1 MKNLLGTFTATVI
14 VLLVCAPLFGQSGY
28 MTTPTMAPA
37 DNTAWCATKNCL
49 LSIGSDDAKTGYS
62 GIAAGVDGTVYAYRA
77 STNEIYTWTTAAG
90 WVEHT
95 ALYQPGGVTKIAQLS
110 VGSAANVLVL
120 NGTAHSTGNA
130 YILNAAGNGWTSL
143 KKWLEPGTAG
153 IGADGSVWGID
164 TNGNAVAYIAG
175 AWATMG
181 TGVSMNLAV
190 SSSISTGHVWG
201 VDSSSVLR
209 QWNGTSFAALSPAP
223 PFTPAT
229 YSGAVAAVG
238 ETGLAVIDSTGG
250 IHVSSDGGNTWSTI
264 AGTAT
269 TITGG
274 GVFTFVESAAGIFH
288 LNLMVPS
295 LTTTFAGIFVCDWPQ
310 SGFPCE
316 DYGLEVTIYATSS
329 FGGPLG
335 GAHGINGVTT
345 YMTGGIP
352 QYLETQAT
360 ETGANCDLIVN
371 PSDTNCYAMPG
382 GPWGDELATC
392 VEDYFF
398 PVPPPPFQAE
408 AAFTRAYWNGVPAP
422 ACDQSGKCTYLTH
435 NNCTATTTPPDL
447 NISSIISGNF
457 VGDSYVSWLS
467 LGLCIRAGYSGPWTC
482 SPALSWLESINVR
495 LAPYACTHNP

>member
-1 MKNLLGTFTATVI
+1 
-14 VLLVCAPLFGQSGY
+14 
-28 MTTPTMAPA
+28 
-37 DNTAWCATKNCL
+37 
-49 LSIGSDDAKTGYS
+49 
-62 GIAAGVDGTVYAYRA
+62 
-77 STNEIYTWTTAAG
+77 
-90 WVEHT
+90 
-95 ALYQPGGVTKIAQLS
+95 
-110 VGSAANVLVL
+110 
-120 NGTAHSTGNA
+120 
-130 YILNAAGNGWTSL
+130 
-143 KKWLEPGTAG
+143 
-153 IGADGSVWGID
+153 
-164 TNGNAVAYIAG
+164 
-175 AWATMG
+175 
-181 TGVSMNLAV
+181 MNLAV

-250 IHVSSDGGNTWSTI
+250 IHVSSDGGTRGQRLPARRLRSP
-264 AGTAT
+264 AEGSLRSSRAPP
-269 TITGG
+269 
-274 GVFTFVESAAGIFH
+274 GIFH

-382 GPWGDELATC
+382 GPWAM
-392 VEDYFF
+392 
-398 PVPPPPFQAE
+398 
-408 AAFTRAYWNGVPAP
+408 
-422 ACDQSGKCTYLTH
+422 S
-435 NNCTATTTPPDL
+435 
-447 NISSIISGNF
+447 
-457 VGDSYVSWLS
+457 
-467 LGLCIRAGYSGPWTC
+467 
-482 SPALSWLESINVR
+482 
-495 LAPYACTHNP
+495 